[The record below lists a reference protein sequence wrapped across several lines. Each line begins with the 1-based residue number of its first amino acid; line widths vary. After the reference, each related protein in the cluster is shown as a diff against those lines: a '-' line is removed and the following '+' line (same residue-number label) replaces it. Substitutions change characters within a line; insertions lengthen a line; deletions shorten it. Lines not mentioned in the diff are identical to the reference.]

1 MRMKQSLIIAAG
13 IFGALATGCS
23 LSDLKTPDR
32 MDKGLVI
39 ILPGMEGRS
48 AWNYELAR
56 GLDEGGVKCGIEIY
70 AWGTPIPGGMLLNV
84 VDRERNERVAK
95 DIRDH
100 IVAYRHEHPRRP
112 VHLIGHSAGGGEA
125 IFATELLPPD
135 EPVSSVILLA
145 AALSPTYDLSPALRR
160 SQYGVF
166 NYYSELDVG
175 FLGAGTAIA
184 GTVDREHAL
193 AAGAVGFREPS
204 NLDGDGRQLYADKL
218 HQVKWDPEMRW
229 SGNFGGHLDWTNRPF
244 ARKYLASMLNGVS
257 GWRYDEPESV
267 QISRRPNSQP
277 VAQTAIRH

>member
-1 MRMKQSLIIAAG
+1 
-13 IFGALATGCS
+13 
-23 LSDLKTPDR
+23 
-32 MDKGLVI
+32 
-39 ILPGMEGRS
+39 
-48 AWNYELAR
+48 
-56 GLDEGGVKCGIEIY
+56 
-70 AWGTPIPGGMLLNV
+70 
-84 VDRERNERVAK
+84 
-95 DIRDH
+95 
-100 IVAYRHEHPRRP
+100 
-112 VHLIGHSAGGGEA
+112 
-125 IFATELLPPD
+125 
-135 EPVSSVILLA
+135 LLA